1 MNDIICEYCGRK
13 FNKLNVKNCHRHY
26 CELNPNRKD
35 SWNKGLSKETDDR
48 IKKISDTYHKH
59 FNEGKFKGTFTGRK
73 HTEESKLKISIKL
86 KGNHHND
93 VNKTGKGKKGW
104 YKGFFCSSTYE
115 LAYIIYCLDHNIDIK
130 RNEEYFIYE
139 YEGKQHRY
147 YPDFIVNNEL
157 VEIKGYHTDLVDIKL
172 KCVNKPI
179 KILYYNDMKYIFD
192 YIEEQYGYK
201 ITTYKNKLYELYEN
215 K

>member
-1 MNDIICEYCGRK
+1 MNDIICEFCGKK
-13 FNKLNVKNCHRHY
+13 FNKLNVKNCHRRY
-26 CELNPNRKD
+26 CKQNPNRKD
-35 SWNKGLSKETDDR
+35 SWNLGLTKYNNES
-48 IKKISDTYHKH
+48 IKKGSETYRKH
-59 FNEGKFKGTFTGRK
+59 YNEGLLKKSFEGKK
-73 HTEESKLKISIKL
+73 HTEESKRKIAEKL
-86 KGNHHND
+86 KGNHYCD

-115 LAYIIYCLDHNIDIK
+115 LAYLIYCLDHNINIK

-157 VEIKGYHTDLVDIKL
+157 IEIKGYHTDLVDIKL

-179 KILYYNDMKYIFD
+179 KILYYDDMKYIFD
-192 YIEEQYGYK
+192 YIKEQYGYK
-201 ITTYKNKLYELYEN
+201 ITKYSNKLYELFE